1 MGVRVELGLIRAAA
15 KENADKKS
23 KNKRASMMFEKRI
36 FARFMWNFF
45 FLSFSNS
52 GVSKLEGITILNV

>member
-23 KNKRASMMFEKRI
+23 KNKRAAMMFEKRI
-36 FARFMWNFF
+36 FARFMWTFF
-45 FLSFSNS
+45 SLSFSNS